1 VLLLQLSNGQTATSP
16 SRSDLESGAHS
27 QTGQY
32 ETRKDLSAE
41 AVEEGEIDFAAKN
54 ECAISRVGAVCS
66 RLIFQ
71 NRHRP
76 SNRTLL
82 SATESNTRI
91 KTGLLRIRSLCRPRS
106 STQSPP
112 LESLNRSSSLPMDI
126 EVRGYS
132 SESRCS
138 RGMKKSPQSCKTKSV
153 NSSVLTERPPL

>member
-1 VLLLQLSNGQTATSP
+1 MQKICFDCSSSEAAI
-16 SRSDLESGAHS
+16 DLAWVWASVSAGVESKR
-27 QTGQY
+27 T
-32 ETRKDLSAE
+32 E
-41 AVEEGEIDFAAKN
+41 ARF
-54 ECAISRVGAVCS
+54 ECAISQVGAVCS